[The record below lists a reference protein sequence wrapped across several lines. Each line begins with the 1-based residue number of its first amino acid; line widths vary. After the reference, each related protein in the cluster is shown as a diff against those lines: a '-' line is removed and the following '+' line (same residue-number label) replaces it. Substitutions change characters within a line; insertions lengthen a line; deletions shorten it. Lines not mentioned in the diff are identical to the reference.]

1 MAVAS
6 LDWRGCIQKLNIY
19 KGLSMHQGWLLI
31 GLSLTYLGLL
41 FLIAFVADKH
51 KRRRL
56 KGQPLLYSLS
66 LAVYCT
72 SWTFFGTVGQASESP
87 WSPVPI
93 YLGPMLVFLF
103 GWRLL
108 ARLILVAKREHITS
122 IADFIAARYGKSQ
135 RLAMVIAL
143 IAIMGILPYLVLQ
156 LKAIV
161 TGLDLLM
168 VNSGGISPTS
178 NTSELALGVTLLL
191 ALFSILFGTRHLDAT
206 EHHRGMV
213 VAIAFES
220 VVKLLAFI
228 AVGGFALWL
237 ILSKPGEA
245 HEQVTRDFFAQV
257 VAVSPGNLLELAIYT
272 VLAMCAVICLPRQFH
287 VTVVENNQGQDLHW
301 ARWIFPLYLFVMGLF
316 IWPLAL
322 AGKQW
327 VGADMASDT
336 YVISLP
342 MALGFDGM
350 AMLAFLGGTSAATGM
365 VIVCTIALAIMVSN
379 DLVLPVLLRRFWR
392 QGRDERLVRLL
403 LQVRRGA
410 ILLILLAA
418 WGLYLWLGDL
428 TSLSR
433 IGYLSFGAVAQ
444 FAPALLLG
452 LYWRHGNRKGVY
464 LGLFLGVSL
473 WFVTLLVESGLL
485 AGSPLA
491 ELLAPPDWPAFREL
505 SLGAWCIFLS
515 LLFNLLGYVA
525 GSLLSRP
532 AVSERLQAA
541 NFVGKPSR
549 DTAALYQA
557 RVSVKELEML
567 AARFVGSSRVKR
579 AFGRFAGERGGTLAP
594 QMQASAELIA
604 HTERLLA
611 GVFGTSSARLVLA
624 SALQGRNMQLEE
636 IATIVDE
643 ASDVFRFN
651 RGLLQGAI
659 EHIGQGISVV
669 DRELRLVAWNRRYI
683 ELFHYPPGL
692 IQAGRPIE
700 EIIRYNAQQGLCG
713 PGDIEEHV
721 ARRVAFMKRGSAHI
735 SARERP
741 DGRVIEMQGNPMPA
755 GGFVMTFTDI
765 TPFRDAERVLREA
778 NEHLEARVAER
789 TRELSEL
796 NRQLL
801 LVNQQV
807 ERANQSKS
815 RFLAA
820 VSHDLTQP
828 LNAAKL
834 FTSSLLEMLPDAGE
848 QARIARH
855 IDDALGATEDLITD
869 LLDISRLEAGK
880 FKARKL
886 DFALRDLLDNLKA
899 EFGVLAQAGGIHFSV
914 VESKHAVHSDVRLL
928 RRVLQNFLTNAF
940 RYNPGGRV
948 LLGCRRMGK
957 KIRIE
962 VWDNGP
968 GIPQD
973 KQEAIFDEF
982 SRLDHSRTAKEQ
994 GLGLG
999 LAIAR
1004 GISQVLGHQ
1013 LTLQSW
1019 PGKGSVFAVTL
1030 NLATRPVVPQQLM
1043 VPVVRDSQLEG
1054 VAVLCIDNER
1064 DILTAMSTLLGRW
1077 GCEVRC
1083 AVDLAE
1089 AEALVAD
1096 GFVPRLVLSDYH
1108 LDDGKTGLE
1117 ALAALQQVC
1126 GDELGGI
1133 IISADRKSEL
1143 QVQIRERGYGY
1154 ISKPVKPLKLRA
1166 LMNSLLLR

>member
-1 MAVAS
+1 
-6 LDWRGCIQKLNIY
+6 
-19 KGLSMHQGWLLI
+19 MHQGWLLI
-31 GLSLTYLGLL
+31 GLSLAYLGLL
-41 FLIAFVADKH
+41 FLIAYVADKS

-135 RLAMVIAL
+135 RLAMVISL
-143 IAIMGILPYLVLQ
+143 IAVMGILPYLVLQ

-168 VNSGGISPTS
+168 ANSVPAGPTG
-178 NTSELALGVTLLL
+178 NTAELALGVALLL
-191 ALFSILFGTRHLDAT
+191 ALFSILFGTRNLDAT

-220 VVKLLAFI
+220 VVKLLAFM

-237 ILSKPGEA
+237 IIARPSEA
-245 HEQVTRDFFAQV
+245 RTLVATDFLDAV
-257 VAVSPGNLLELAIYT
+257 VAVSPGSLLELAIYT
-272 VLAMCAVICLPRQFH
+272 LVAMCAVICLPRQFH

-301 ARWIFPLYLFVMGLF
+301 ARWLFPLYLFLMGLF

-342 MALGFDGM
+342 MSLGFDGM

-379 DLVLPVLLRRFWR
+379 DLVLPVLLRRFWQ
-392 QGRDERLVRLL
+392 QGRDERLMRLL

-418 WGLYLWLGDL
+418 WVLYLWLGDL

-464 LGLFLGVSL
+464 LGLALGVSL
-473 WFVTLLVESGLL
+473 WFLTLLAESGLL
-485 AGSPLA
+485 AGSPLEA
-491 ELLAPPDWPAFREL
+491 LLAPPDWPAFREL

-515 LLFNLLGYVA
+515 LLLNLLGYVA
-525 GSLLSRP
+525 GSLLSRA

-549 DTAALYQA
+549 DTTALYQA

-579 AFGRFAGERGGTLAP
+579 AFGRFAGEHGGTLAP
-594 QMQASAELIA
+594 QMQASADLIA

-659 EHIGQGISVV
+659 EHMGQGISVV
-669 DRELRLVAWNRRYI
+669 DRELKLVAWNRRYI
-683 ELFHYPPGL
+683 ELFHYPHGL
-692 IQAGRPIE
+692 IQVGRSIE
-700 EIIRYNAQQGLCG
+700 EIIRYNAEQGLCG
-713 PGDIEEHV
+713 PGDIEAQV
-721 ARRVAFMKRGSAHI
+721 ARRVAFMKRGSPHV

-765 TPFRDAERVLREA
+765 TPFRAAERVLREA

-789 TRELSEL
+789 THELSEL

-807 ERANQSKS
+807 ERANHSKS

-834 FTSSLLEMLPDAGE
+834 FTSSLLEMLPQGGGQGE
-848 QARIARH
+848 EQRAEQVRIARH

-886 DFALRDLLDNLKA
+886 DFALSDVLGNLKA
-899 EFGVLAQAGGIHFSV
+899 EFGVLAQAGEIQFSV
-914 VESKHAVHSDVRLL
+914 VENRLAVYSDVRLL

-948 LLGCRRMGK
+948 LLGCRRLGDK
-957 KIRIE
+957 VRIE

-968 GIPQD
+968 GIPLD

-982 SRLDHSRTAKEQ
+982 SRLDHSRTAREQ

-1013 LTLQSW
+1013 LSLRSW
-1019 PGKGSVFAVTL
+1019 PGAGSVFAITL
-1030 NLATRPVVPQQLM
+1030 NLATRPVMPS
-1043 VPVVRDSQLEG
+1043 PVAAPAVRDSQLEG
-1054 VAVLCIDNER
+1054 VRILCIDNEEE
-1064 DILTAMSTLLGRW
+1064 ILIAMASLLGRW

-1083 AVDLAE
+1083 AQSLEQAE
-1089 AEALVAD
+1089 EIIGA
-1096 GFVPRLVLSDYH
+1096 GFLPRLVLSDYH
-1108 LDDGKTGLE
+1108 LDDGKTGLQ
-1117 ALAALQQVC
+1117 ALHMIRLAH
-1126 GDELGGI
+1126 GNGIGGI

-1143 QVQIRERGYGY
+1143 QTQIREHGFGYV
-1154 ISKPVKPLKLRA
+1154 SKPVKPLKLRA
-1166 LMNSLLLR
+1166 LMNSLLLPIE

>member
-1 MAVAS
+1 
-6 LDWRGCIQKLNIY
+6 
-19 KGLSMHQGWLLI
+19 MHQGWLLI
-31 GLSLTYLGLL
+31 GLSLAYLGLL
-41 FLIAFVADKH
+41 FLIAYVADKS

-135 RLAMVIAL
+135 RLAMVISL
-143 IAIMGILPYLVLQ
+143 IAVMGILPYLVLQ

-168 VNSGGISPTS
+168 ANSVPAGPTG
-178 NTSELALGVTLLL
+178 NTAELALGVALLL
-191 ALFSILFGTRHLDAT
+191 ALFSILFGTRNLDAT

-220 VVKLLAFI
+220 VVKLLAFM

-237 ILSKPGEA
+237 IIARPSEA
-245 HEQVTRDFFAQV
+245 RTLVATDFLDAV
-257 VAVSPGNLLELAIYT
+257 VAVSPGSLLELAIYT
-272 VLAMCAVICLPRQFH
+272 LVAMCAVICLPRQFH

-301 ARWIFPLYLFVMGLF
+301 ARWLFPLYLFLMGLF

-342 MALGFDGM
+342 MSLGFDGM

-379 DLVLPVLLRRFWR
+379 DLVLPVLLRRFWQ
-392 QGRDERLVRLL
+392 QGRDERLMRLL

-418 WGLYLWLGDL
+418 WVLYLWLGDL

-464 LGLFLGVSL
+464 LGLALGVSL
-473 WFVTLLVESGLL
+473 WFLTLLAESGLL
-485 AGSPLA
+485 AGSPLEA
-491 ELLAPPDWPAFREL
+491 LLAPPDWPAFREL

-515 LLFNLLGYVA
+515 LLLNLLGYVA
-525 GSLLSRP
+525 GSLLSRA

-549 DTAALYQA
+549 DTTALYQA

-579 AFGRFAGERGGTLAP
+579 AFGRFAGEHGGTLAP
-594 QMQASAELIA
+594 QMQASADLIA

-659 EHIGQGISVV
+659 EHMGQGISVV

-683 ELFHYPPGL
+683 ELFHYPHGL
-692 IQAGRPIE
+692 IQVGRSIE
-700 EIIRYNAQQGLCG
+700 EIIRYNAEQGLCG
-713 PGDIEEHV
+713 PGDIEAQV
-721 ARRVAFMKRGSAHI
+721 ARRVAFMKRGSPHV

-765 TPFRDAERVLREA
+765 TPFRAAERVLREA

-789 TRELSEL
+789 THELSEL

-807 ERANQSKS
+807 ERANHSKS

-834 FTSSLLEMLPDAGE
+834 FTSSLLEMLPQGGGQGE
-848 QARIARH
+848 EQRAEQVRIARH

-886 DFALRDLLDNLKA
+886 DFALSDVLGNLKA
-899 EFGVLAQAGGIHFSV
+899 EFGVLAQAGEIQFSV
-914 VESKHAVHSDVRLL
+914 VESRLAVYSDVRLL

-948 LLGCRRMGK
+948 LLGCRRLGDK
-957 KIRIE
+957 VRIE

-968 GIPQD
+968 GIPLD

-982 SRLDHSRTAKEQ
+982 SRLDHSRTAREQ

-1013 LTLQSW
+1013 LSLRSW
-1019 PGKGSVFAVTL
+1019 PGAGSVFAITL
-1030 NLATRPVVPQQLM
+1030 NLATRPVMPS
-1043 VPVVRDSQLEG
+1043 PVAAPAVRDSQLEG
-1054 VAVLCIDNER
+1054 VRILCIDNEEE
-1064 DILTAMSTLLGRW
+1064 ILIAMASLLGRW

-1083 AVDLAE
+1083 AQSLEQAE
-1089 AEALVAD
+1089 EIIGA
-1096 GFVPRLVLSDYH
+1096 GFLPRLVLSDYH
-1108 LDDGKTGLE
+1108 LDDGKTGLQ
-1117 ALAALQQVC
+1117 ALHMIRLAH
-1126 GDELGGI
+1126 GNGIGGI

-1143 QVQIRERGYGY
+1143 QTQIREHGFGYV
-1154 ISKPVKPLKLRA
+1154 SKPVKPLKLRA
-1166 LMNSLLLR
+1166 LMNSLLLPIE

>member
-1 MAVAS
+1 
-6 LDWRGCIQKLNIY
+6 
-19 KGLSMHQGWLLI
+19 MHQGWLLI
-31 GLSLTYLGLL
+31 GLSLSYLGLL
-41 FLIAFVADKH
+41 FLIAYVADKN

-168 VNSGGISPTS
+168 ANSVPAGPTG
-178 NTSELALGVTLLL
+178 NTAGLALGVALLL

-220 VVKLLAFI
+220 VVKLLAFM

-237 ILSKPGEA
+237 ILSKPSQA
-245 HEQVTRDFFAQV
+245 RTLVASDFLDAV
-257 VAVSPGNLLELAIYT
+257 VAVTPGSLLELAIYT
-272 VLAMCAVICLPRQFH
+272 LVAMCAVICLPRQFH

-301 ARWIFPLYLFVMGLF
+301 ARWLFPLYLFVMGLF

-327 VGADMASDT
+327 VGAGMASDT

-342 MALGFDGM
+342 MSLGFDGM
-350 AMLAFLGGTSAATGM
+350 ALLAFLGGTSAATGM

-379 DLVLPVLLRRFWR
+379 DLVLPVLLRRFWQ

-464 LGLFLGVSL
+464 LGLALGVSL
-473 WFVTLLVESGLL
+473 WFATLLAESGLL

-491 ELLAPPDWPAFREL
+491 ALLAPPDWPAFRDL

-515 LLFNLLGYVA
+515 LLLNLIGYVA
-525 GSLLSRP
+525 GSLLSQA

-549 DTAALYQA
+549 DTTALYQA

-659 EHIGQGISVV
+659 EHMGQGISVV
-669 DRELRLVAWNRRYI
+669 DRELKLVAWNRRYI

-692 IQAGRPIE
+692 IQVGRPIE
-700 EIIRYNAQQGLCG
+700 EIIRYNAEQGLCG
-713 PGDIEEHV
+713 PGDVEAHV
-721 ARRVAFMKRGSAHI
+721 ARRVAFMQRGSQHI

-789 TRELSEL
+789 THELSEL

-807 ERANQSKS
+807 ERANHSKS

-834 FTSSLLEMLPDAGE
+834 FTSSLLEMLPPADE
-848 QARIARH
+848 PARIARH

-880 FKARKL
+880 FKAKKL
-886 DFALRDLLDNLKA
+886 DFALRDVFDNLKA
-899 EFGVLAQAGGIHFSV
+899 EFGVLAQAGGIQFSV
-914 VESKHAVHSDVRLL
+914 VESGVAVYSDVRLL

-948 LLGCRRMGK
+948 LLGCRRLGDK
-957 KIRIE
+957 VRIE

-968 GIPQD
+968 GIPAD

-982 SRLDHSRTAKEQ
+982 SRLDHSRTAREQ

-1004 GISQVLGHQ
+1004 GIALVLGHN
-1013 LTLQSW
+1013 LTLRSW
-1019 PGKGSVFAVTL
+1019 PGAGSVFAITL
-1030 NLATRPVVPQQLM
+1030 NLATRPVAMTQVAAPTQ
-1043 VPVVRDSQLEG
+1043 RDSQLEG
-1054 VAVLCIDNER
+1054 IRVLCIDNES
-1064 DILTAMSTLLGRW
+1064 DILIAMHSLLGRW
-1077 GCEVRC
+1077 GCEVVC
-1083 AVDLAE
+1083 AQSLAQAEDLIAG
-1089 AEALVAD
+1089 
-1096 GFVPRLVLSDYH
+1096 GFLPQLVLSDYH
-1108 LDDGKTGLE
+1108 LDDGKTGLQ
-1117 ALAALQQVC
+1117 ALHMLRLAH
-1126 GDELGGI
+1126 GNDIGGI

-1143 QVQIRERGYGY
+1143 QAQIREHGYGY

-1166 LMNSLLLR
+1166 LMNSILRPAKLDDDHETGNSSEF

>member
-1 MAVAS
+1 
-6 LDWRGCIQKLNIY
+6 
-19 KGLSMHQGWLLI
+19 MHQGWLLI
-31 GLSLTYLGLL
+31 GLSLAYLGLL
-41 FLIAFVADKH
+41 FLIAYVADKS

-135 RLAMVIAL
+135 RLAMVISL
-143 IAIMGILPYLVLQ
+143 IAVMGILPYLVLQ

-168 VNSGGISPTS
+168 ANSVPAGPTG
-178 NTSELALGVTLLL
+178 NTAELALGVALLL
-191 ALFSILFGTRHLDAT
+191 ALFSILFGTRNLDAT

-220 VVKLLAFI
+220 VVKLLAFM

-237 ILSKPGEA
+237 IIARPSEA
-245 HEQVTRDFFAQV
+245 RTLVATDFLDAV
-257 VAVSPGNLLELAIYT
+257 VAVSPGSLLELAIYT
-272 VLAMCAVICLPRQFH
+272 LVAMCAVICLPRQFH

-301 ARWIFPLYLFVMGLF
+301 ARWLFPLYLFLMGLF

-342 MALGFDGM
+342 MSLGFDGM

-379 DLVLPVLLRRFWR
+379 DLVLPVLLRRFWQ
-392 QGRDERLVRLL
+392 QGRDERLMRLL

-418 WGLYLWLGDL
+418 WVLYLWLGDL

-464 LGLFLGVSL
+464 LGLALGVSL
-473 WFVTLLVESGLL
+473 WFLTLLAESGLL
-485 AGSPLA
+485 AGSPLEA
-491 ELLAPPDWPAFREL
+491 LLAPPDWPAFREL

-515 LLFNLLGYVA
+515 LLLNLLGYVA
-525 GSLLSRP
+525 GSLLSRA

-549 DTAALYQA
+549 DTTALYQA

-579 AFGRFAGERGGTLAP
+579 AFGRFAGEHGGTLAP
-594 QMQASAELIA
+594 QMQASADLIA

-659 EHIGQGISVV
+659 EHMGQGISVV
-669 DRELRLVAWNRRYI
+669 DRELKLVAWNRRYI
-683 ELFHYPPGL
+683 ELFHYPHGL
-692 IQAGRPIE
+692 IQVGRSIE
-700 EIIRYNAQQGLCG
+700 EIIRYNAEQGLCG
-713 PGDIEEHV
+713 SGDIEAQV
-721 ARRVAFMKRGSAHI
+721 ARRVAFMKRGSPHV

-765 TPFRDAERVLREA
+765 TPFRAAERVLREA

-789 TRELSEL
+789 THELSEL

-807 ERANQSKS
+807 ERANHSKS

-834 FTSSLLEMLPDAGE
+834 FTSSLLEMLPQGGGQGE
-848 QARIARH
+848 QTAEQVRIARH

-886 DFALRDLLDNLKA
+886 DFALSDVLGNLKA
-899 EFGVLAQAGGIHFSV
+899 EFGVLAQAGEIQFSV
-914 VESKHAVHSDVRLL
+914 VESRLAVYSDVRLL

-948 LLGCRRMGK
+948 LLGCRRLGDK
-957 KIRIE
+957 VRIE

-968 GIPQD
+968 GIPLD

-982 SRLDHSRTAKEQ
+982 SRLDHSRTAREQ

-1013 LTLQSW
+1013 LSLRSW
-1019 PGKGSVFAVTL
+1019 PGAGSVFAITL
-1030 NLATRPVVPQQLM
+1030 NLATRPVMPS
-1043 VPVVRDSQLEG
+1043 PVAAPAVRDSQLEG
-1054 VAVLCIDNER
+1054 VRILCIDNEEE
-1064 DILTAMSTLLGRW
+1064 ILIAMASLLGRW

-1083 AVDLAE
+1083 AQSLEQAE
-1089 AEALVAD
+1089 EIIGA
-1096 GFVPRLVLSDYH
+1096 GFLPRLVLSDYH
-1108 LDDGKTGLE
+1108 LDDGKTGLQ
-1117 ALAALQQVC
+1117 ALHMIRLAH
-1126 GDELGGI
+1126 GNGIGGI

-1143 QVQIRERGYGY
+1143 QTQIREHGFGYV
-1154 ISKPVKPLKLRA
+1154 SKPVKPLKLRA
-1166 LMNSLLLR
+1166 LMNSLLLPIE

>member
-1 MAVAS
+1 
-6 LDWRGCIQKLNIY
+6 
-19 KGLSMHQGWLLI
+19 MHQGWLLI
-31 GLSLTYLGLL
+31 GLSLSYLGLL

-51 KRRRL
+51 KRHRM

-135 RLAMVIAL
+135 RLAMLIAL

-168 VNSGGISPTS
+168 VNSAGTGHASAISG
-178 NTSELALGVTLLL
+178 NTAELALGVAMLL

-228 AVGGFALWL
+228 SVGGFALWL
-237 ILSKPGEA
+237 ILSKPSPARSEVAGHFFDA
-245 HEQVTRDFFAQV
+245 VMAVT
-257 VAVSPGNLLELAIYT
+257 PGSLLELAIYT

-342 MALGFDGM
+342 MALGFDGV

-379 DLVLPVLLRRFWR
+379 DLVLPVLLRRFWQ

-418 WGLYLWLGDL
+418 WLLYLWLGDL

-464 LGLFLGVSL
+464 LGLLLGVSL
-473 WFVTLLVESGLL
+473 WFITLLAESGLL
-485 AGSPLA
+485 AGSPLEA
-491 ELLAPPDWPAFREL
+491 LLAPPDWPAFRDL

-579 AFGRFAGERGGTLAP
+579 AFGRFAGEHGGTLAP

-636 IATIVDE
+636 IAAIVDE

-669 DRELRLVAWNRRYI
+669 DRELKLVAWNRRYI

-700 EIIRYNAQQGLCG
+700 EIIRYNALQGLCG

-834 FTSSLLEMLPDAGE
+834 FTSSLLEMLPAE
-848 QARIARH
+848 EEPARIARH
-855 IDDALGATEDLITD
+855 IDDALGATEDLISD

-880 FKARKL
+880 FKAKKL
-886 DFALRDLLDNLKA
+886 DFALHELFDNLKA

-914 VESKHAVHSDVRLL
+914 VESKLAVHSDVRLL

-948 LLGCRRMGK
+948 LLGCRRLGS

-982 SRLDHSRTAKEQ
+982 SRLDHSRTAREQ

-1004 GISQVLGHQ
+1004 GISLVLGHQ

-1030 NLATRPVVPQQLM
+1030 NLATRPVAAH
-1043 VPVVRDSQLEG
+1043 PVAAPALRDSQLEG
-1054 VAVLCIDNER
+1054 VRVLCIDNER
-1064 DILTAMSTLLGRW
+1064 DILAAMSSLLGRW

-1089 AEALVAD
+1089 AEALLAE

-1117 ALAALQQVC
+1117 AIAALQQAC
-1126 GDELGGI
+1126 GDEPGGI

-1143 QVQIRERGYGY
+1143 QAQIRERGYGY

-1166 LMNSLLLR
+1166 LMNSLLSPVL

>member
-1 MAVAS
+1 
-6 LDWRGCIQKLNIY
+6 
-19 KGLSMHQGWLLI
+19 MHQGWLLI
-31 GLSLTYLGLL
+31 GLSLAYLGLL
-41 FLIAFVADKH
+41 FLIAYVADKS

-135 RLAMVIAL
+135 RLAMVISL
-143 IAIMGILPYLVLQ
+143 IAVMGILPYLVLQ

-168 VNSGGISPTS
+168 ANSVPAGPTG
-178 NTSELALGVTLLL
+178 NTAELALGVALLL
-191 ALFSILFGTRHLDAT
+191 ALFSILFGTRNLDAT

-220 VVKLLAFI
+220 VVKLLAFM

-237 ILSKPGEA
+237 IIARPSEA
-245 HEQVTRDFFAQV
+245 RTLVATDFLDAV
-257 VAVSPGNLLELAIYT
+257 VAVSPGSLLELAIYT
-272 VLAMCAVICLPRQFH
+272 LVAMCAVICLPRQFH

-301 ARWIFPLYLFVMGLF
+301 ARWLFPLYLFLMGLF

-342 MALGFDGM
+342 MSLGFDGM

-379 DLVLPVLLRRFWR
+379 DLVLPVLLRRFWQ
-392 QGRDERLVRLL
+392 QGRDERLMRLL

-418 WGLYLWLGDL
+418 WVLYLWLGDL

-464 LGLFLGVSL
+464 LGLALGVSL
-473 WFVTLLVESGLL
+473 WFLTLLAESGLL
-485 AGSPLA
+485 AGSPLEA
-491 ELLAPPDWPAFREL
+491 LLAPPDWPAFREL

-515 LLFNLLGYVA
+515 LLLNLLGYVA
-525 GSLLSRP
+525 GSLLSRA

-549 DTAALYQA
+549 DTTALYQA

-579 AFGRFAGERGGTLAP
+579 AFGRFAGEHGGTLAP
-594 QMQASAELIA
+594 QMQASADLIA

-659 EHIGQGISVV
+659 EHMGQGISVV
-669 DRELRLVAWNRRYI
+669 DRELKLVAWNRRYI
-683 ELFHYPPGL
+683 ELFHYPHGL
-692 IQAGRPIE
+692 IQVGRSIE
-700 EIIRYNAQQGLCG
+700 EIIRYNAEQGLCG
-713 PGDIEEHV
+713 PGDIEAQV
-721 ARRVAFMKRGSAHI
+721 ARRVAFMKRGSPHV

-765 TPFRDAERVLREA
+765 TPFRAAERVLREA

-789 TRELSEL
+789 THELSEL

-807 ERANQSKS
+807 ERANHSKS

-834 FTSSLLEMLPDAGE
+834 FTSSLLEMLPQGGGQGE
-848 QARIARH
+848 EQRAEQVRIARH

-886 DFALRDLLDNLKA
+886 DFALSDVLGNLKA
-899 EFGVLAQAGGIHFSV
+899 EFGVLAQAGEIQFSV
-914 VESKHAVHSDVRLL
+914 VDSRLAVYSDVRLL

-948 LLGCRRMGK
+948 LLGCRRLGDK
-957 KIRIE
+957 VRIE

-968 GIPQD
+968 GIPLD

-982 SRLDHSRTAKEQ
+982 SRLDHSRTAREQ

-1013 LTLQSW
+1013 LSLRSW
-1019 PGKGSVFAVTL
+1019 PGAGSVFAITL
-1030 NLATRPVVPQQLM
+1030 NLATRPVMPS
-1043 VPVVRDSQLEG
+1043 PVAAPAVRDSQLEG
-1054 VAVLCIDNER
+1054 VRILCIDNEEE
-1064 DILTAMSTLLGRW
+1064 ILIAMASLLGRW

-1083 AVDLAE
+1083 AQSLEQAE
-1089 AEALVAD
+1089 EIIGA
-1096 GFVPRLVLSDYH
+1096 GFLPRLVLSDYH
-1108 LDDGKTGLE
+1108 LDDGKTGLQ
-1117 ALAALQQVC
+1117 ALHMIRLAH
-1126 GDELGGI
+1126 GNGIGGI

-1143 QVQIRERGYGY
+1143 QTQIREHGFGYV
-1154 ISKPVKPLKLRA
+1154 SKPVKPLKLRA
-1166 LMNSLLLR
+1166 LMNSLLLPIE

>member
-1 MAVAS
+1 
-6 LDWRGCIQKLNIY
+6 
-19 KGLSMHQGWLLI
+19 MHQGWLLI

-51 KRRRL
+51 KRHRL

-464 LGLFLGVSL
+464 LGLSLGVSL

-713 PGDIEEHV
+713 PGDIEDHV

-880 FKARKL
+880 FKAKKL

-914 VESKHAVHSDVRLL
+914 VESKHVVHSDVRLL

-948 LLGCRRMGK
+948 LLGCRRMGE

-1030 NLATRPVVPQQLM
+1030 NLATRPVTAHQLAA
-1043 VPVVRDSQLEG
+1043 PVVRDSQLEG

-1089 AEALVAD
+1089 AEELVVD
-1096 GFVPRLVLSDYH
+1096 GFVPRLALSDYH

-1117 ALAALQQVC
+1117 ALAALQRVC

-1143 QVQIRERGYGY
+1143 QAQIRERGYGY

>member
-1 MAVAS
+1 
-6 LDWRGCIQKLNIY
+6 
-19 KGLSMHQGWLLI
+19 MHQGWLLI
-31 GLSLTYLGLL
+31 GLSLSYLGLL
-41 FLIAFVADKH
+41 FLIAYVADKN

-168 VNSGGISPTS
+168 ANSVPAGPTG
-178 NTSELALGVTLLL
+178 NTAGLALGVALLL

-220 VVKLLAFI
+220 VVKLLAFM

-237 ILSKPGEA
+237 ILSKPSQA
-245 HEQVTRDFFAQV
+245 RTLVASDFLDAV
-257 VAVSPGNLLELAIYT
+257 VAVTPGSLLELAIYT
-272 VLAMCAVICLPRQFH
+272 LVAMCAVICLPRQFH

-301 ARWIFPLYLFVMGLF
+301 ARWLFPLYLFVMGLF

-327 VGADMASDT
+327 VGAGMASDT

-342 MALGFDGM
+342 MSLGFDGM
-350 AMLAFLGGTSAATGM
+350 ALLAFLGGTSAATGM

-379 DLVLPVLLRRFWR
+379 DLVLPVLLRRFWQ

-464 LGLFLGVSL
+464 LGLALGVSL
-473 WFVTLLVESGLL
+473 WFATLLAESGLL

-491 ELLAPPDWPAFREL
+491 TLLAPPDWPAFRDL

-515 LLFNLLGYVA
+515 LLLNLIGYVA
-525 GSLLSRP
+525 GSLLSQA

-549 DTAALYQA
+549 DTTALYQA

-659 EHIGQGISVV
+659 EHMGQGISVV
-669 DRELRLVAWNRRYI
+669 DRELKLVAWNRRYI

-692 IQAGRPIE
+692 IQVGRPIE
-700 EIIRYNAQQGLCG
+700 EIIRYNAEQGLCG
-713 PGDIEEHV
+713 PGDVEAHV
-721 ARRVAFMKRGSAHI
+721 ARRVAFMQRGSQHI

-789 TRELSEL
+789 THELSEL

-807 ERANQSKS
+807 ERANHSKS

-834 FTSSLLEMLPDAGE
+834 FTSSLLEMLPPADE
-848 QARIARH
+848 PARIARH

-880 FKARKL
+880 FKAKKL
-886 DFALRDLLDNLKA
+886 DFALRDVFDNLKA
-899 EFGVLAQAGGIHFSV
+899 EFGVLAQAGGIQFSV
-914 VESKHAVHSDVRLL
+914 VESGVAVYSDVRLL

-948 LLGCRRMGK
+948 LLGCRRLGDK
-957 KIRIE
+957 VRIE

-968 GIPQD
+968 GIPAD

-982 SRLDHSRTAKEQ
+982 SRLDHSRTAREQ

-1004 GISQVLGHQ
+1004 GIALVLGHN
-1013 LTLQSW
+1013 LTLRSW
-1019 PGKGSVFAVTL
+1019 PGAGSVFAITL
-1030 NLATRPVVPQQLM
+1030 NLATRPVATTQVAAPTQ
-1043 VPVVRDSQLEG
+1043 RDSQLEG
-1054 VAVLCIDNER
+1054 IRVLCIDNES
-1064 DILTAMSTLLGRW
+1064 DILIAMHSLLGRW
-1077 GCEVRC
+1077 GCEVVC
-1083 AVDLAE
+1083 AQSLAQAEDLIAG
-1089 AEALVAD
+1089 
-1096 GFVPRLVLSDYH
+1096 GFLPQLVLSDYH
-1108 LDDGKTGLE
+1108 LDDGKTGLQ
-1117 ALAALQQVC
+1117 ALHMLRLAH
-1126 GDELGGI
+1126 GNDIGGI

-1143 QVQIRERGYGY
+1143 QAQIREHGYGY

-1166 LMNSLLLR
+1166 LMNSILRPAKLDDDHETGNSSEF

>member
-1 MAVAS
+1 
-6 LDWRGCIQKLNIY
+6 
-19 KGLSMHQGWLLI
+19 MHQGWLLI
-31 GLSLTYLGLL
+31 GLSLSYLGLL
-41 FLIAFVADKH
+41 FLIAYVADKN

-56 KGQPLLYSLS
+56 QGQPLLYSLS

-168 VNSGGISPTS
+168 ANPVPAGPTG
-178 NTSELALGVTLLL
+178 NTAGLALGVALLL

-220 VVKLLAFI
+220 VVKLLAFM
-228 AVGGFALWL
+228 AVGSFALWL
-237 ILSKPGEA
+237 ILSKPSQA
-245 HEQVTRDFFAQV
+245 RTLVASDFLDAV
-257 VAVSPGNLLELAIYT
+257 VAVTPGSLLELAIYT
-272 VLAMCAVICLPRQFH
+272 LVAMCAVICLPRQFH

-301 ARWIFPLYLFVMGLF
+301 ARWLFPLYLFMMGLF

-327 VGADMASDT
+327 VGAGMASDT

-342 MALGFDGM
+342 MSLGFDSM
-350 AMLAFLGGTSAATGM
+350 ALLAFLGGTSAATGM

-379 DLVLPVLLRRFWR
+379 DLVLPVLLRRFWQ

-464 LGLFLGVSL
+464 LGLALGVSL
-473 WFVTLLVESGLL
+473 WFATLLAESGLL

-491 ELLAPPDWPAFREL
+491 ALLAPPDWPAVRDL

-515 LLFNLLGYVA
+515 LLLNLAGYVA

-549 DTAALYQA
+549 DTTALYQA

-659 EHIGQGISVV
+659 EHMGQGISVV
-669 DRELRLVAWNRRYI
+669 DRELKLVAWNRRYI

-692 IQAGRPIE
+692 IQVGRPIE

-713 PGDIEEHV
+713 PGDVEAQV
-721 ARRVAFMKRGSAHI
+721 ARRVAFMQRGSQHI

-789 TRELSEL
+789 THELSEL

-807 ERANQSKS
+807 ERANHSKS

-834 FTSSLLEMLPDAGE
+834 FTSSLLEMLPPADE
-848 QARIARH
+848 PARIARH

-880 FKARKL
+880 FKAKKL
-886 DFALRDLLDNLKA
+886 DFALRDVFDNLKA
-899 EFGVLAQAGGIHFSV
+899 EFGVLAQAGEIQFSV
-914 VESKHAVHSDVRLL
+914 VESSLAVYSDVRLL

-948 LLGCRRMGK
+948 LLGCRRLGDK
-957 KIRIE
+957 VRIE

-968 GIPQD
+968 GIPAD

-982 SRLDHSRTAKEQ
+982 SRLDHSRTAREQ

-1004 GISQVLGHQ
+1004 GIALVLGHN
-1013 LTLQSW
+1013 LTLRSW
-1019 PGKGSVFAVTL
+1019 PGAGSVFAVTL
-1030 NLATRPVVPQQLM
+1030 NLATRPVATTQVAAPAQ
-1043 VPVVRDSQLEG
+1043 RDSQLEG
-1054 VAVLCIDNER
+1054 IRVLCIDNES
-1064 DILTAMSTLLGRW
+1064 DILIAMQSLLGRW
-1077 GCEVRC
+1077 GCEVVC
-1083 AVDLAE
+1083 AQSQAQAEDLIAG
-1089 AEALVAD
+1089 
-1096 GFVPRLVLSDYH
+1096 GFLPQLVLSDYH
-1108 LDDGKTGLE
+1108 LDDGKTGLQ
-1117 ALAALQQVC
+1117 ALHMLRLAH
-1126 GDELGGI
+1126 GNHIGGI

-1143 QVQIRERGYGY
+1143 QAQIREHGYGY

-1166 LMNSLLLR
+1166 LMNSILRPAKLDGDHESGNSSDF

>member
-1 MAVAS
+1 
-6 LDWRGCIQKLNIY
+6 
-19 KGLSMHQGWLLI
+19 MHQGWLLI
-31 GLSLTYLGLL
+31 GLSLSYLGLL
-41 FLIAFVADKH
+41 FLIAYVADKN

-56 KGQPLLYSLS
+56 QGQPLLYSLS

-168 VNSGGISPTS
+168 ANPVPAGPTG
-178 NTSELALGVTLLL
+178 NTAGLALGVALLL

-220 VVKLLAFI
+220 VVKLLAFM
-228 AVGGFALWL
+228 AVGSFALWL
-237 ILSKPGEA
+237 ILSKPSQA
-245 HEQVTRDFFAQV
+245 RTLVASDFLDAV
-257 VAVSPGNLLELAIYT
+257 VAVTPGSLLELAIYT
-272 VLAMCAVICLPRQFH
+272 LVAMCAVICLPRQFH

-301 ARWIFPLYLFVMGLF
+301 ARWLFPLYLFMMGLF

-327 VGADMASDT
+327 VGAGMASDT

-342 MALGFDGM
+342 MSLGFDGM
-350 AMLAFLGGTSAATGM
+350 ALLAFLGGTSAATGM

-379 DLVLPVLLRRFWR
+379 DLVLPVLLRRFWQ

-464 LGLFLGVSL
+464 LGLALGVSL
-473 WFVTLLVESGLL
+473 WFATLLAESGLL

-491 ELLAPPDWPAFREL
+491 TLLAPPDWPAVRDL

-515 LLFNLLGYVA
+515 LLLNLVGYVV

-549 DTAALYQA
+549 DTTALYQA

-659 EHIGQGISVV
+659 EHMGQGISVV
-669 DRELRLVAWNRRYI
+669 DRELKLVAWNRRYI

-692 IQAGRPIE
+692 IQVGRPIE

-713 PGDIEEHV
+713 PGDVEAQV
-721 ARRVAFMKRGSAHI
+721 ARRVAFMQRGSQHI

-789 TRELSEL
+789 THELSEL

-807 ERANQSKS
+807 ERANHSKS

-834 FTSSLLEMLPDAGE
+834 FTSSLLEMLPPADE
-848 QARIARH
+848 PARIARH

-880 FKARKL
+880 FKAKKL
-886 DFALRDLLDNLKA
+886 DFALRDVFDNLKA
-899 EFGVLAQAGGIHFSV
+899 EFGVLAQAGEIQFSV
-914 VESKHAVHSDVRLL
+914 VESSLAVYSDVRLL

-948 LLGCRRMGK
+948 LLGCRRLGDK
-957 KIRIE
+957 VRIE

-968 GIPQD
+968 GIPAD

-982 SRLDHSRTAKEQ
+982 SRLDHSRTAREQ

-1004 GISQVLGHQ
+1004 GIALVLGHN
-1013 LTLQSW
+1013 LTLRSW
-1019 PGKGSVFAVTL
+1019 PGAGSVFAVTL
-1030 NLATRPVVPQQLM
+1030 NLATRPVATTQVAAPTQ
-1043 VPVVRDSQLEG
+1043 RDSQLEG
-1054 VAVLCIDNER
+1054 IRVLCIDNES
-1064 DILTAMSTLLGRW
+1064 DILIAMQSLLGRW
-1077 GCEVRC
+1077 GCEVVC
-1083 AVDLAE
+1083 AQSQAQAEDLIAG
-1089 AEALVAD
+1089 
-1096 GFVPRLVLSDYH
+1096 GFLPQLVLSDYH
-1108 LDDGKTGLE
+1108 LDDGKTGLQ
-1117 ALAALQQVC
+1117 ALHMLRLAH
-1126 GDELGGI
+1126 GSHIGGI

-1143 QVQIRERGYGY
+1143 QAQIREHGYGY

-1166 LMNSLLLR
+1166 LMNSILRPAKLDGDHESGNSSDF

>member
-1 MAVAS
+1 
-6 LDWRGCIQKLNIY
+6 
-19 KGLSMHQGWLLI
+19 MHQGWLLI
-31 GLSLTYLGLL
+31 GLSLSYLGLL
-41 FLIAFVADKH
+41 FVIAFVADKH
-51 KRRRL
+51 KRQRL

-72 SWTFFGTVGQASESP
+72 SWSFFGTVGQASDSP

-135 RLAMVIAL
+135 RLAMVITL

-168 VNSGGISPTS
+168 VNSGGSSPTS
-178 NTSELALGVTLLL
+178 NTGELALGVTLLL

-228 AVGGFALWL
+228 AVGGFAFWL
-237 ILSKPGEA
+237 IVSQPGVA
-245 HEQVTRDFFAQV
+245 HEQVTRDFMAQV

-322 AGKQW
+322 AGKLW
-327 VGADMASDT
+327 VGGEMPSDT

-342 MALGFDGM
+342 MTLGFDGM
-350 AMLAFLGGTSAATGM
+350 ALLAFVGGTSAATGM

-452 LYWRHGNRKGVY
+452 LYWRQGNRKGVY
-464 LGLFLGVSL
+464 LGLTLGVSFWL
-473 WFVTLLVESGLL
+473 ITLLVESGLL
-485 AGSPLA
+485 ARSPLLA
-491 ELLAPPDWPAFREL
+491 LLAPPDWPAFRDL

-515 LLFNLLGYVA
+515 LLLNLLGYVA

-549 DTAALYQA
+549 DTTALYQA

-683 ELFHYPPGL
+683 ELFHYPSGL
-692 IQAGRPIE
+692 IQAGRSIE

-713 PGDIEEHV
+713 PGDIEAHV
-721 ARRVAFMKRGSAHI
+721 ARRVAFMTRGSPHI

-778 NEHLEARVAER
+778 YEHLEARVAER
-789 TRELSEL
+789 THELSEL

-807 ERANQSKS
+807 ERANHSKS

-834 FTSSLLEMLPDAGE
+834 FTSSLLEMLPTEGE
-848 QARIARH
+848 SARIARH
-855 IDDALGATEDLITD
+855 IEDALGATEDLITD

-880 FKARKL
+880 FKAKKL
-886 DFALRDLLDNLKA
+886 DFALHELLDNLKA
-899 EFGVLAQAGGIHFSV
+899 EFGVLAQAGGIQFSV
-914 VESKHAVHSDVRLL
+914 VESKLAVYSDVRLL

-940 RYNPGGRV
+940 RYNPAGRV
-948 LLGCRRMGK
+948 LLGCRRVGDK
-957 KIRIE
+957 VRIE

-968 GIPQD
+968 GIAQD

-1004 GISQVLGHQ
+1004 GISLVLGHP

-1030 NLATRPVVPQQLM
+1030 KLATRPVVPHQLA

-1077 GCEVRC
+1077 GCVVRC

-1089 AEALVAD
+1089 AQALVAE

-1108 LDDGKTGLE
+1108 LDDGKSG
-1117 ALAALQQVC
+1117 LAALDELRQSC
-1126 GDELGGI
+1126 GDEMGGI

-1143 QVQIRERGYGY
+1143 QVQIREGGYGY

-1166 LMNSLLLR
+1166 LMNSVLLS

>member
-1 MAVAS
+1 
-6 LDWRGCIQKLNIY
+6 
-19 KGLSMHQGWLLI
+19 MHQGWLLI
-31 GLSLTYLGLL
+31 GLSLSYLGLL
-41 FLIAFVADKH
+41 FLIAYVADKN

-56 KGQPLLYSLS
+56 QGQPLLYSLS

-168 VNSGGISPTS
+168 ANPVPAGPTG
-178 NTSELALGVTLLL
+178 NTAGLALGVALLL

-220 VVKLLAFI
+220 VVKLLAFM
-228 AVGGFALWL
+228 AVGSFALWL
-237 ILSKPGEA
+237 ILSKPSQA
-245 HEQVTRDFFAQV
+245 RTLVASDFLDAV
-257 VAVSPGNLLELAIYT
+257 VAVTPGSLLELAIYT
-272 VLAMCAVICLPRQFH
+272 LVAMCAVICLPRQFH

-301 ARWIFPLYLFVMGLF
+301 ARWLFPLYLFMMGLF

-327 VGADMASDT
+327 VGAGMASDT

-342 MALGFDGM
+342 MSLGFDGM
-350 AMLAFLGGTSAATGM
+350 ALLAFLGGTSAATGM

-379 DLVLPVLLRRFWR
+379 DLVLPVLLRRFWQ

-464 LGLFLGVSL
+464 LGLALGVSL
-473 WFVTLLVESGLL
+473 WFATLLAESGLL

-491 ELLAPPDWPAFREL
+491 ALLAPPDWPAVRDL

-515 LLFNLLGYVA
+515 LVLNLAGYVA

-549 DTAALYQA
+549 DTTALYQA

-659 EHIGQGISVV
+659 EHMGQGISVV
-669 DRELRLVAWNRRYI
+669 DRELKLVAWNRRYI

-692 IQAGRPIE
+692 IQVGRPIE

-713 PGDIEEHV
+713 PGDVEAQV
-721 ARRVAFMKRGSAHI
+721 ARRVAFMQRGSQHI

-789 TRELSEL
+789 THELSEL

-807 ERANQSKS
+807 ERANHSKS

-834 FTSSLLEMLPDAGE
+834 FTSSLLEMLPPADE
-848 QARIARH
+848 PARIARH

-880 FKARKL
+880 FKAKKL
-886 DFALRDLLDNLKA
+886 DFALRDVFDNLKA
-899 EFGVLAQAGGIHFSV
+899 EFGVLAQAGEIQFSV
-914 VESKHAVHSDVRLL
+914 VESSLAVYSDVRLL

-948 LLGCRRMGK
+948 LLGCRRLGDK
-957 KIRIE
+957 VRIE

-968 GIPQD
+968 GIPAD

-982 SRLDHSRTAKEQ
+982 SRLDHSRTAREQ

-1004 GISQVLGHQ
+1004 GIALVLGHN
-1013 LTLQSW
+1013 LTLRSW
-1019 PGKGSVFAVTL
+1019 PGAGSVFAVTL
-1030 NLATRPVVPQQLM
+1030 NLATRPVATTQVAAPAQ
-1043 VPVVRDSQLEG
+1043 RDSQLEG
-1054 VAVLCIDNER
+1054 IRVLCIDNES
-1064 DILTAMSTLLGRW
+1064 DILIAMQSLLGRW
-1077 GCEVRC
+1077 GCEVVC
-1083 AVDLAE
+1083 AQSQAQAEDLIAG
-1089 AEALVAD
+1089 
-1096 GFVPRLVLSDYH
+1096 GFLPQLVLSDYH
-1108 LDDGKTGLE
+1108 LDDGKTGLQ
-1117 ALAALQQVC
+1117 ALHMLRLAH
-1126 GDELGGI
+1126 GNHIGGI

-1143 QVQIRERGYGY
+1143 QVQIREHGYGY

-1166 LMNSLLLR
+1166 LMNSILRPAKLDGDHESGNSSDF

>member
-1 MAVAS
+1 
-6 LDWRGCIQKLNIY
+6 
-19 KGLSMHQGWLLI
+19 MHQGWLLI

-51 KRRRL
+51 KRHRL

-237 ILSKPGEA
+237 ILSNPGEA

-464 LGLFLGVSL
+464 LGLSLGVSL

-713 PGDIEEHV
+713 PGDIEDHV

-880 FKARKL
+880 FKAKKL

-948 LLGCRRMGK
+948 LLGCRRMGE

-1030 NLATRPVVPQQLM
+1030 NLATRPVTAHQLAA
-1043 VPVVRDSQLEG
+1043 PVVRDSQLED
-1054 VAVLCIDNER
+1054 VTVLCIDNER

-1089 AEALVAD
+1089 AEELVAD

-1117 ALAALQQVC
+1117 ALAALQRVC

-1143 QVQIRERGYGY
+1143 QAQIRERGYGY

>member
-1 MAVAS
+1 
-6 LDWRGCIQKLNIY
+6 
-19 KGLSMHQGWLLI
+19 MHQGWLLI

-51 KRRRL
+51 KRHRL

-135 RLAMVIAL
+135 RLAMVISL

-237 ILSKPGEA
+237 ILSKPGVA

-257 VAVSPGNLLELAIYT
+257 MAVSPGNLLELAIYT

-322 AGKQW
+322 AGKLW
-327 VGADMASDT
+327 LGAEVASDT

-491 ELLAPPDWPAFREL
+491 ELLAPPDWPAFRDL

-515 LLFNLLGYVA
+515 LVLNLLGYVV

-692 IQAGRPIE
+692 IQAGRSIE
-700 EIIRYNAQQGLCG
+700 EIIRYNAEQGLCG

-789 TRELSEL
+789 THELSEL

-807 ERANQSKS
+807 ERANHSKS

-834 FTSSLLEMLPDAGE
+834 FTSSLLEMLPPSGE

-880 FKARKL
+880 FKAKKI
-886 DFALRDLLDNLKA
+886 DFALRDLFDNLKA

-940 RYNPGGRV
+940 RYNPAGRV
-948 LLGCRRMGK
+948 LLGCRRIGE

-1030 NLATRPVVPQQLM
+1030 TLATRPVVPHQLAA
-1043 VPVVRDSQLEG
+1043 PAVRDSQLEG
-1054 VAVLCIDNER
+1054 VTVLCIDNER

-1077 GCEVRC
+1077 GCEVQC
-1083 AVDLAE
+1083 AIDLVE
-1089 AEALVAD
+1089 AEALLAQ

-1143 QVQIRERGYGY
+1143 QGQIRERGYGY

>member
-1 MAVAS
+1 
-6 LDWRGCIQKLNIY
+6 
-19 KGLSMHQGWLLI
+19 MHQGWLLI
-31 GLSLTYLGLL
+31 GLSLSYLGLL
-41 FLIAFVADKH
+41 FLIAYVADKN

-168 VNSGGISPTS
+168 ANSVPAGPTG
-178 NTSELALGVTLLL
+178 NTAGLALGVALLL

-220 VVKLLAFI
+220 VVKLLAFM

-237 ILSKPGEA
+237 ILSKPSQA
-245 HEQVTRDFFAQV
+245 RTLVASDFLDAV
-257 VAVSPGNLLELAIYT
+257 VAVTPGSLLELAIYT
-272 VLAMCAVICLPRQFH
+272 LVAMCAVICLPRQFH

-301 ARWIFPLYLFVMGLF
+301 ARWLFPLYLFVMGLF
-316 IWPLAL
+316 IWPLAM

-327 VGADMASDT
+327 VGAGMASDT

-342 MALGFDGM
+342 MSLGFDGM
-350 AMLAFLGGTSAATGM
+350 ALLAFLGGTSAATGM

-379 DLVLPVLLRRFWR
+379 DLVLPVLLRRFWQ

-464 LGLFLGVSL
+464 LGLALGVSL
-473 WFVTLLVESGLL
+473 WFATLLAESGLL

-491 ELLAPPDWPAFREL
+491 ALLAPPDWPAFRDL

-515 LLFNLLGYVA
+515 LLLNLIGYVA
-525 GSLLSRP
+525 GSLLSQA

-549 DTAALYQA
+549 DTTALYQA

-659 EHIGQGISVV
+659 EHMGQGISVV
-669 DRELRLVAWNRRYI
+669 DRELKLVAWNRRYI

-692 IQAGRPIE
+692 IQVGRPIE
-700 EIIRYNAQQGLCG
+700 EIIRYNAEQGLCG
-713 PGDIEEHV
+713 PGDVEAHV
-721 ARRVAFMKRGSAHI
+721 ARRVAFMQRGSQHI

-789 TRELSEL
+789 THELSEL

-807 ERANQSKS
+807 ERANHSKS

-834 FTSSLLEMLPDAGE
+834 FTSSLLEMLPPADE
-848 QARIARH
+848 PARIARH

-880 FKARKL
+880 FKAKKL
-886 DFALRDLLDNLKA
+886 DFALRDVFDNLKA
-899 EFGVLAQAGGIHFSV
+899 EFGVLAQAGGIQFSV
-914 VESKHAVHSDVRLL
+914 VESSVAVYSDVRLL

-948 LLGCRRMGK
+948 LLGCRRLGDK
-957 KIRIE
+957 VRIE

-968 GIPQD
+968 GIPAD

-982 SRLDHSRTAKEQ
+982 SRLDHSRTAREQ

-1004 GISQVLGHQ
+1004 GIALVLGHN
-1013 LTLQSW
+1013 LTLCSW
-1019 PGKGSVFAVTL
+1019 PGAGSVFAITL
-1030 NLATRPVVPQQLM
+1030 NLATRPVAMTQVAAPTQ
-1043 VPVVRDSQLEG
+1043 RDSQLEG
-1054 VAVLCIDNER
+1054 IRVLCIDNES
-1064 DILTAMSTLLGRW
+1064 DILIAMHSLLGRW
-1077 GCEVRC
+1077 GCEVVC
-1083 AVDLAE
+1083 AQSLAQAEDLIAG
-1089 AEALVAD
+1089 
-1096 GFVPRLVLSDYH
+1096 GFLPQLVLSDYH
-1108 LDDGKTGLE
+1108 LDDGKTGLQ
-1117 ALAALQQVC
+1117 ALHMLRLAH
-1126 GDELGGI
+1126 GNDIGGI

-1143 QVQIRERGYGY
+1143 QAQIREHGYGY

-1166 LMNSLLLR
+1166 LMNSILRPAKLDDDHETGNSSEF

>member
-1 MAVAS
+1 
-6 LDWRGCIQKLNIY
+6 
-19 KGLSMHQGWLLI
+19 MHQGWLLI

-51 KRRRL
+51 KRHRL

-713 PGDIEEHV
+713 PGDIEDHV

-880 FKARKL
+880 FKAKKL

-948 LLGCRRMGK
+948 LLGCRRMGE

-1004 GISQVLGHQ
+1004 GISLVLGHQ

-1030 NLATRPVVPQQLM
+1030 NLATRPVTAHQLAA
-1043 VPVVRDSQLEG
+1043 PVARDSQLEG

-1089 AEALVAD
+1089 AEALVAQ
-1096 GFVPRLVLSDYH
+1096 GFVPRLLLSDYH

-1117 ALAALQQVC
+1117 ALAALQRVC

-1143 QVQIRERGYGY
+1143 QAQIRERGYGY

>member
-1 MAVAS
+1 
-6 LDWRGCIQKLNIY
+6 
-19 KGLSMHQGWLLI
+19 MHQGWLLI
-31 GLSLTYLGLL
+31 GLSLAYLGLL
-41 FLIAFVADKH
+41 FLIAYVADKN

-135 RLAMVIAL
+135 RLAMVITL

-168 VNSGGISPTS
+168 ANSVSAGPTG
-178 NTSELALGVTLLL
+178 NTAGLALGVALLL
-191 ALFSILFGTRHLDAT
+191 ALFSILFGTRNLDAT

-220 VVKLLAFI
+220 VVKLLAFVT
-228 AVGGFALWL
+228 VGGFALWL
-237 ILSKPGEA
+237 ILSKPSQA
-245 HEQVTRDFFAQV
+245 RTLVASDFLDAV
-257 VAVSPGNLLELAIYT
+257 VAVTPGGLLELAIYT
-272 VLAMCAVICLPRQFH
+272 LVAMCAVICLPRQFH

-301 ARWIFPLYLFVMGLF
+301 ARWLFPLYLFVMGLF

-327 VGADMASDT
+327 VGAGMASDT

-342 MALGFDGM
+342 MSLGFDGM

-379 DLVLPVLLRRFWR
+379 DLVLPVLLRRFWQ

-464 LGLFLGVSL
+464 LGLALGVSL
-473 WFVTLLVESGLL
+473 WFATLLAESGLL
-485 AGSPLA
+485 AGSPLEA
-491 ELLAPPDWPAFREL
+491 LLAPPDWPAVRDL

-515 LLFNLLGYVA
+515 LLLNLLGYVA
-525 GSLLSRP
+525 GSLLSRA

-549 DTAALYQA
+549 DTTALYQA

-659 EHIGQGISVV
+659 EHMGQGISVV
-669 DRELRLVAWNRRYI
+669 DRELKLVAWNRRYI

-692 IQAGRPIE
+692 IQMGRSIE
-700 EIIRYNAQQGLCG
+700 EIIRYNAEQGLCG
-713 PGDIEEHV
+713 PGDIEAHV
-721 ARRVAFMKRGSAHI
+721 ARRVAFMLRGSPHI

-789 TRELSEL
+789 THELSEL

-807 ERANQSKS
+807 ERANHSKS

-834 FTSSLLEMLPDAGE
+834 FTSSLLEMLPPRDE
-848 QARIARH
+848 TARIARH

-880 FKARKL
+880 FKAKKL
-886 DFALRDLLDNLKA
+886 DFALHDVFDNLKA
-899 EFGVLAQAGGIHFSV
+899 EFGVLAQAGGIQFSV
-914 VESKHAVHSDVRLL
+914 VESKLAVYSDVRLL

-948 LLGCRRMGK
+948 LLGCRRLGDK
-957 KIRIE
+957 VRIE

-968 GIPQD
+968 GIPAD

-1004 GISQVLGHQ
+1004 GIALVLGHN
-1013 LTLQSW
+1013 LTLRSW
-1019 PGKGSVFAVTL
+1019 PGAGSVFAITL
-1030 NLATRPVVPQQLM
+1030 NLATRPVATTQVAAPAL
-1043 VPVVRDSQLEG
+1043 RDSQLEG
-1054 VAVLCIDNER
+1054 IRVLCIDNES
-1064 DILTAMSTLLGRW
+1064 DILIAMHSLLGRW
-1077 GCEVRC
+1077 GCEVVC
-1083 AVDLAE
+1083 AQSQAQAEDLIAG
-1089 AEALVAD
+1089 
-1096 GFVPRLVLSDYH
+1096 GFLPQLVLSDYH
-1108 LDDGKTGLE
+1108 LDDGKTGLQ
-1117 ALAALQQVC
+1117 ALHMLRLAH
-1126 GDELGGI
+1126 GNDIGGI

-1143 QVQIRERGYGY
+1143 QAQIREHGYGY

-1166 LMNSLLLR
+1166 LMNSILQPAKLDDDHETSNSSDF

>member
-1 MAVAS
+1 
-6 LDWRGCIQKLNIY
+6 
-19 KGLSMHQGWLLI
+19 MHQGWLLI
-31 GLSLTYLGLL
+31 GLSLSYLGLL
-41 FLIAFVADKH
+41 FLIAYVADKN

-168 VNSGGISPTS
+168 ANSVPAGPTG
-178 NTSELALGVTLLL
+178 NTAGLALGVALLL

-220 VVKLLAFI
+220 VVKLLAFM

-237 ILSKPGEA
+237 ILSKPSQA
-245 HEQVTRDFFAQV
+245 RTLVASDFLDAV
-257 VAVSPGNLLELAIYT
+257 VAVTPGSLLELAIYT
-272 VLAMCAVICLPRQFH
+272 LVAMCAVICLPRQFH

-301 ARWIFPLYLFVMGLF
+301 ARWLFPLYLFVMGLF

-327 VGADMASDT
+327 VGAGMASDT

-342 MALGFDGM
+342 MSLGFDGM
-350 AMLAFLGGTSAATGM
+350 ALLAFLGGTSAATGM

-379 DLVLPVLLRRFWR
+379 DLVLPVLLRRFWQ

-464 LGLFLGVSL
+464 LGLALGVSL
-473 WFVTLLVESGLL
+473 WFATLLAESGLL
-485 AGSPLA
+485 AGSPLEA
-491 ELLAPPDWPAFREL
+491 LLAPPDWPAFRDL

-515 LLFNLLGYVA
+515 LLLNLIGYVA
-525 GSLLSRP
+525 GSLLSQA

-549 DTAALYQA
+549 DTTALYQA

-659 EHIGQGISVV
+659 EHMGQGISVV
-669 DRELRLVAWNRRYI
+669 DRELKLVAWNRRYI
-683 ELFHYPPGL
+683 ELFHYPPDL
-692 IQAGRPIE
+692 IQVGRPIE
-700 EIIRYNAQQGLCG
+700 EIIRYNAEQGLCG
-713 PGDIEEHV
+713 PGDVEAHV
-721 ARRVAFMKRGSAHI
+721 ARRVAFMQRGSQHI

-789 TRELSEL
+789 THELSEL

-807 ERANQSKS
+807 ERANHSKS

-834 FTSSLLEMLPDAGE
+834 FTSSLLEMLPPADE
-848 QARIARH
+848 PARIARH

-880 FKARKL
+880 FKAKKL
-886 DFALRDLLDNLKA
+886 DFALRDVFDNLKA
-899 EFGVLAQAGGIHFSV
+899 EFGVLAQAGGIQFSV
-914 VESKHAVHSDVRLL
+914 VESGVAVYSDVRLL

-948 LLGCRRMGK
+948 LLGCRRLGDK
-957 KIRIE
+957 VRIE

-968 GIPQD
+968 GIPAD

-982 SRLDHSRTAKEQ
+982 SRLDHSRTAREQ

-1004 GISQVLGHQ
+1004 GIALVLGHN
-1013 LTLQSW
+1013 LTLRSW
-1019 PGKGSVFAVTL
+1019 PGAGSVFAITL
-1030 NLATRPVVPQQLM
+1030 NLATRPVATTQVAAPTQ
-1043 VPVVRDSQLEG
+1043 RDSQLEG
-1054 VAVLCIDNER
+1054 IRVLCIDNES
-1064 DILTAMSTLLGRW
+1064 DILIAMHSLLGRW
-1077 GCEVRC
+1077 GCEVVC
-1083 AVDLAE
+1083 AQSLAQAEDLIAG
-1089 AEALVAD
+1089 
-1096 GFVPRLVLSDYH
+1096 GFLPQLVLSDYH
-1108 LDDGKTGLE
+1108 LDDGKTGLQ
-1117 ALAALQQVC
+1117 ALHMLRLAH
-1126 GDELGGI
+1126 GNDIGGI

-1143 QVQIRERGYGY
+1143 QAQIREHGYGY

-1166 LMNSLLLR
+1166 LMNSILQPAKLDDDHETGNSSEF

>member
-1 MAVAS
+1 
-6 LDWRGCIQKLNIY
+6 
-19 KGLSMHQGWLLI
+19 MHQGWLLI

-51 KRRRL
+51 KRHRL

-135 RLAMVIAL
+135 RLAMVISL

-257 VAVSPGNLLELAIYT
+257 VAVSPGNLLELTIYT

-464 LGLFLGVSL
+464 LGLSLGVSL

-713 PGDIEEHV
+713 PGDIEDHV

-880 FKARKL
+880 FKAKKL

-948 LLGCRRMGK
+948 LLGCRRMGE

-1030 NLATRPVVPQQLM
+1030 NLATRPVTAHQLAA
-1043 VPVVRDSQLEG
+1043 PVVRDSQLEG

-1089 AEALVAD
+1089 AEELVAQ

-1117 ALAALQQVC
+1117 ALAALQRVC

-1143 QVQIRERGYGY
+1143 QAQIRERGYGY

>member
-1 MAVAS
+1 
-6 LDWRGCIQKLNIY
+6 
-19 KGLSMHQGWLLI
+19 MHQGWLLI
-31 GLSLTYLGLL
+31 GLSLSYLGLL

-51 KRRRL
+51 KRHRM

-135 RLAMVIAL
+135 RLAMLIAL

-168 VNSGGISPTS
+168 VNSAGTGHASAISG
-178 NTSELALGVTLLL
+178 NTAELALGVAMLL

-228 AVGGFALWL
+228 SVGGFALWL
-237 ILSKPGEA
+237 ILSKPSPARSEVAGHFFDA
-245 HEQVTRDFFAQV
+245 VMAVT
-257 VAVSPGNLLELAIYT
+257 PGSLLELAIYT

-342 MALGFDGM
+342 MALGFDGV

-379 DLVLPVLLRRFWR
+379 DLVLPVLLRRFWQ

-418 WGLYLWLGDL
+418 WLLYLWLGDL

-464 LGLFLGVSL
+464 LGLILGVSL
-473 WFVTLLVESGLL
+473 WFITLLAESGLL
-485 AGSPLA
+485 AGSPLEA
-491 ELLAPPDWPAFREL
+491 LLAPPDWPAFRDL

-549 DTAALYQA
+549 DTTALYQA

-579 AFGRFAGERGGTLAP
+579 AFGRFAGEHGGTLAP

-669 DRELRLVAWNRRYI
+669 DRELKLVAWNRRYI

-700 EIIRYNAQQGLCG
+700 EIIRYNALQGLCG

-834 FTSSLLEMLPDAGE
+834 FTSSLLEMLPAE
-848 QARIARH
+848 EEPARIARH
-855 IDDALGATEDLITD
+855 IDDALGATEDLISD

-880 FKARKL
+880 FKAKKL
-886 DFALRDLLDNLKA
+886 DFALHDLFDNLKA

-914 VESKHAVHSDVRLL
+914 VESKLAVHSDVRLL

-948 LLGCRRMGK
+948 LLGCRRLGS

-968 GIPQD
+968 GIPPD

-982 SRLDHSRTAKEQ
+982 SRLDHSRTAREQ

-1004 GISQVLGHQ
+1004 GISLVLGHQ

-1030 NLATRPVVPQQLM
+1030 NLATRPVAAH
-1043 VPVVRDSQLEG
+1043 PVAAPALRDSQLEG
-1054 VAVLCIDNER
+1054 VRVLCIDNER
-1064 DILTAMSTLLGRW
+1064 DILAAMSSLLGRW

-1089 AEALVAD
+1089 AEALVAE

-1117 ALAALQQVC
+1117 AIAALQQVC
-1126 GDELGGI
+1126 GDEPGGI

-1143 QVQIRERGYGY
+1143 QAQIRDRGYGY

-1166 LMNSLLLR
+1166 LMNSLLLPVQ

>member
-1 MAVAS
+1 
-6 LDWRGCIQKLNIY
+6 
-19 KGLSMHQGWLLI
+19 MHQGWLLI
-31 GLSLTYLGLL
+31 GLSLAYLGLL
-41 FLIAFVADKH
+41 FLIAYVADKS

-168 VNSGGISPTS
+168 ANSVSAGPTG
-178 NTSELALGVTLLL
+178 NTAGLALGVALLL
-191 ALFSILFGTRHLDAT
+191 ALFSILFGTRNLDAT

-220 VVKLLAFI
+220 VVKLLAFVT
-228 AVGGFALWL
+228 VGGFALWL
-237 ILSKPGEA
+237 ILSKPSQA
-245 HEQVTRDFFAQV
+245 RTLVASDFLDAV
-257 VAVSPGNLLELAIYT
+257 VAVTPGGLLELAIYT
-272 VLAMCAVICLPRQFH
+272 LVAMCAVICLPRQFH

-301 ARWIFPLYLFVMGLF
+301 ARWLFPLYLFVMGLF

-327 VGADMASDT
+327 VGAGMASDT

-342 MALGFDGM
+342 MSLGFDGM

-379 DLVLPVLLRRFWR
+379 DLVLPVLLRRFWQ

-464 LGLFLGVSL
+464 LGLALGVSL
-473 WFVTLLVESGLL
+473 WFVTLLAESGLL
-485 AGSPLA
+485 AGSPL
-491 ELLAPPDWPAFREL
+491 ESLLAPPDWPAFRDL

-515 LLFNLLGYVA
+515 LLLNLLGYVA
-525 GSLLSRP
+525 GSLLSRA

-549 DTAALYQA
+549 DTTALYQA

-659 EHIGQGISVV
+659 EHMGQGISVV
-669 DRELRLVAWNRRYI
+669 DRELKLVAWNRRYI

-692 IQAGRPIE
+692 IQMGRSIE
-700 EIIRYNAQQGLCG
+700 EIIRYNAEQGLCG
-713 PGDIEEHV
+713 PGDIEAHV
-721 ARRVAFMKRGSAHI
+721 ARRVAYMLRGSPHI

-741 DGRVIEMQGNPMPA
+741 DGRVIGMQGNPMPA

-789 TRELSEL
+789 THELSEL
-796 NRQLL
+796 NRQH
-801 LVNQQV
+801 QQV
-807 ERANQSKS
+807 ERANHSKS

-834 FTSSLLEMLPDAGE
+834 FTSSLLEMLPPRDE
-848 QARIARH
+848 TARIARH

-880 FKARKL
+880 FKAKKL
-886 DFALRDLLDNLKA
+886 DFALHDVFDNLKA
-899 EFGVLAQAGGIHFSV
+899 EFGVLAQAGGIQFSV
-914 VESKHAVHSDVRLL
+914 VESKLAVYSDVRLL
-928 RRVLQNFLTNAF
+928 RRVLQNFLANAF

-948 LLGCRRMGK
+948 LLGCRRLGDK
-957 KIRIE
+957 VRIE

-968 GIPQD
+968 GIPAD

-1004 GISQVLGHQ
+1004 GIALVLGHN
-1013 LTLQSW
+1013 LTLRSW
-1019 PGKGSVFAVTL
+1019 PGAGSVFAITL
-1030 NLATRPVVPQQLM
+1030 NLATRPVATTQVAAPAL
-1043 VPVVRDSQLEG
+1043 RDSQLEG
-1054 VAVLCIDNER
+1054 VRVLCIDNEG
-1064 DILTAMSTLLGRW
+1064 DILIAMHSLLGRW
-1077 GCEVRC
+1077 GCEVVC
-1083 AVDLAE
+1083 AQSQAQAEDLIAG
-1089 AEALVAD
+1089 
-1096 GFVPRLVLSDYH
+1096 GFLPQLVLSDYH
-1108 LDDGKTGLE
+1108 LDDGKTGLQ
-1117 ALAALQQVC
+1117 ALHMLRLAH
-1126 GDELGGI
+1126 GNDIGGI

-1143 QVQIRERGYGY
+1143 QAQIREHGYGY

-1166 LMNSLLLR
+1166 LMNSILRPAKLDDDHETSNSSDF

>member
-1 MAVAS
+1 
-6 LDWRGCIQKLNIY
+6 
-19 KGLSMHQGWLLI
+19 MHQGWLLI

-51 KRRRL
+51 KRHRL

-237 ILSKPGEA
+237 ILSNPGEA

-464 LGLFLGVSL
+464 LGLSLGVSL

-713 PGDIEEHV
+713 PGDIEDHV

-880 FKARKL
+880 FKAKKL

-948 LLGCRRMGK
+948 LLGCRRMGD

-1004 GISQVLGHQ
+1004 GISLVLGHQ

-1030 NLATRPVVPQQLM
+1030 NLATRPVTAHQL
-1043 VPVVRDSQLEG
+1043 VAPVVRDSQLEG

-1117 ALAALQQVC
+1117 ALAVLQRVC

-1143 QVQIRERGYGY
+1143 QAQIRERGYGY

-1166 LMNSLLLR
+1166 LMNSLLMC

>member
-1 MAVAS
+1 
-6 LDWRGCIQKLNIY
+6 
-19 KGLSMHQGWLLI
+19 MHQGWLLI
-31 GLSLTYLGLL
+31 GLSLAYLGLL
-41 FLIAFVADKH
+41 FLIAYVADKN
-51 KRRRL
+51 KRRRP

-135 RLAMVIAL
+135 RLAMVISL
-143 IAIMGILPYLVLQ
+143 IAVMGILPYLVLQ

-168 VNSGGISPTS
+168 ANSVPAGPTG
-178 NTSELALGVTLLL
+178 NTAELALGVALLL
-191 ALFSILFGTRHLDAT
+191 ALFSILFGTRNLDAT

-220 VVKLLAFI
+220 VVKLLAFM

-237 ILSKPGEA
+237 IIARPSEA
-245 HEQVTRDFFAQV
+245 RTLVATDFLDAV
-257 VAVSPGNLLELAIYT
+257 VAVSPGSLLELAIYT
-272 VLAMCAVICLPRQFH
+272 LVAMCAVICLPRQFH

-301 ARWIFPLYLFVMGLF
+301 ARWLFPLYLFLMGLF

-342 MALGFDGM
+342 MSLGFDGM

-379 DLVLPVLLRRFWR
+379 DLVLPVLLRRFWQ
-392 QGRDERLVRLL
+392 QGRDERLMRLL

-418 WGLYLWLGDL
+418 WVLYLWLGDL

-464 LGLFLGVSL
+464 LGLSLGVSL
-473 WFVTLLVESGLL
+473 WFVTLLAESGLL
-485 AGSPLA
+485 AGSPLEA
-491 ELLAPPDWPAFREL
+491 LLAPPDWPAFRDL

-515 LLFNLLGYVA
+515 LSLNLAGYVA
-525 GSLLSRP
+525 GSLLSRA

-549 DTAALYQA
+549 DTTALYQA

-594 QMQASAELIA
+594 QMQASADLIA

-659 EHIGQGISVV
+659 EHMGQGISVV

-683 ELFHYPPGL
+683 ELFHYPHGL
-692 IQAGRPIE
+692 IQVGRSIE
-700 EIIRYNAQQGLCG
+700 EIIRYNAEQGLCG
-713 PGDIEEHV
+713 PGDIEAQV
-721 ARRVAFMKRGSAHI
+721 ARRVAFMKRGSPHV

-765 TPFRDAERVLREA
+765 TPFRAAERVLREA

-789 TRELSEL
+789 THELSEL

-807 ERANQSKS
+807 ERANHSKS

-834 FTSSLLEMLPDAGE
+834 FTSSLLEMLPQGGGQGE
-848 QARIARH
+848 EQRAEQVRIARH

-886 DFALRDLLDNLKA
+886 DFALSDVLGNLKA
-899 EFGVLAQAGGIHFSV
+899 EFGVLAQAGEIQFSV
-914 VESKHAVHSDVRLL
+914 VESRLAVYSDVRLL

-948 LLGCRRMGK
+948 LLGCRRLGDK
-957 KIRIE
+957 VRIE

-968 GIPQD
+968 GIPLD

-982 SRLDHSRTAKEQ
+982 SRLDHSRTAREQ

-1013 LTLQSW
+1013 LSLRSW
-1019 PGKGSVFAVTL
+1019 PGAGSVFAITL
-1030 NLATRPVVPQQLM
+1030 NLATRPVMPSQVAA
-1043 VPVVRDSQLEG
+1043 PVVRDSQLEG
-1054 VAVLCIDNER
+1054 IRVLCIDNEEE
-1064 DILTAMSTLLGRW
+1064 ILIAMASLLGRW

-1083 AVDLAE
+1083 AQNQE
-1089 AEALVAD
+1089 QALSLIGD
-1096 GFVPRLVLSDYH
+1096 GFLPQLVLSDYH
-1108 LDDGKTGLE
+1108 LDDGKTGLQ
-1117 ALAALQQVC
+1117 ALHMIRLAH
-1126 GDELGGI
+1126 GNGIGGI

-1143 QVQIRERGYGY
+1143 QTQIREHGFGYV
-1154 ISKPVKPLKLRA
+1154 SKPVKPLKLRA
-1166 LMNSLLLR
+1166 LMNSLLLPIQ

>member
-1 MAVAS
+1 
-6 LDWRGCIQKLNIY
+6 
-19 KGLSMHQGWLLI
+19 MHQGWLLI
-31 GLSLTYLGLL
+31 GMSLAYLGLL
-41 FLIAFVADKH
+41 FLIAFVADKS

-135 RLAMVIAL
+135 RLAMVITL
-143 IAIMGILPYLVLQ
+143 IAVMGILPYLVLQ

-168 VNSGGISPTS
+168 ANSVPVGPTG
-178 NTSELALGVTLLL
+178 NTGELALGVTMIL
-191 ALFSILFGTRHLDAT
+191 ALFSILFGTRNLDAT

-220 VVKLLAFI
+220 LVKLLAFM

-237 ILSKPGEA
+237 IISEPSQARTLVAS
-245 HEQVTRDFFAQV
+245 DFLDAV
-257 VAVSPGNLLELAIYT
+257 VDVSPGSLLELAIYT
-272 VLAMCAVICLPRQFH
+272 LVAMCAVICLPRQFH

-301 ARWIFPLYLFVMGLF
+301 ARWVFPLYLFLMGLF

-327 VGADMASDT
+327 VGADLGSDT

-342 MALGFDGM
+342 MSLGFDGM

-379 DLVLPVLLRRFWR
+379 DLVLPVLLRRFWQ
-392 QGRDERLVRLL
+392 QGRDERLMRLL

-410 ILLILLAA
+410 ILLILLGA
-418 WGLYLWLGDL
+418 WALYLWLGDL

-464 LGLFLGVSL
+464 LGLSLGVSL
-473 WFVTLLVESGLL
+473 WFLTLLAESGLL
-485 AGSPLA
+485 AGSPLEA
-491 ELLAPPDWPAFREL
+491 LLAPPNWPAFRDL
-505 SLGAWCIFLS
+505 SLGAWCIFIS
-515 LLFNLLGYVA
+515 LLLNLVGYVA
-525 GSLLSRP
+525 GSLLSRA

-541 NFVGKPSR
+541 NFVGKPSQ
-549 DTAALYQA
+549 DQAALYQA

-579 AFGRFAGERGGTLAP
+579 AFGRFAGEHGGTLAP
-594 QMQASAELIA
+594 QMQASADLIA

-659 EHIGQGISVV
+659 EHMGQGISVV
-669 DRELRLVAWNRRYI
+669 DRELKLVAWNRRYI

-692 IQAGRPIE
+692 IQVGRSIE
-700 EIIRYNAQQGLCG
+700 EIIRYNAEQGLCG
-713 PGDIEEHV
+713 PGDLEAHV
-721 ARRVAFMKRGSAHI
+721 ARRVAFMQRGSPHV

-765 TPFRDAERVLREA
+765 TPFRAAERVLREA

-789 TRELSEL
+789 THELSEL

-807 ERANQSKS
+807 ERANHSKS

-834 FTSSLLEMLPDAGE
+834 FTSSLLEMLPQEGAQAAE
-848 QARIARH
+848 QVRIARH

-880 FKARKL
+880 FKAKKL
-886 DFALRDLLDNLKA
+886 DFALREVFDNLKA
-899 EFGVLAQAGGIHFSV
+899 EFGVLAQAGDIQFSV
-914 VESKHAVHSDVRLL
+914 VESKLAVYSDVRLL

-948 LLGCRRMGK
+948 LLGCRRLGDK
-957 KIRIE
+957 VRIE

-968 GIPQD
+968 GIPAD

-982 SRLDHSRTAKEQ
+982 SRLDHSRTAREQ

-1004 GISQVLGHQ
+1004 GISLVLGHQ
-1013 LTLQSW
+1013 LSLRSW
-1019 PGKGSVFAVTL
+1019 PQAGSVFSITL
-1030 NLATRPVVPQQLM
+1030 NLATRPVM
-1043 VPVVRDSQLEG
+1043 PVQVAAPTVRDSQLEG
-1054 VAVLCIDNER
+1054 VKILCIDNEE
-1064 DILTAMSTLLGRW
+1064 DILTAMHSLLGRW
-1077 GCEVRC
+1077 GCEVVC
-1083 AVDLAE
+1083 AQSLAQAEDLIAG
-1089 AEALVAD
+1089 
-1096 GFVPRLVLSDYH
+1096 GFLPQLVLSDYH
-1108 LDDGKTGLE
+1108 LDDGKTGLQ
-1117 ALAALQQVC
+1117 ALHMIRLAH
-1126 GDELGGI
+1126 GNGIGGI

-1143 QVQIRERGYGY
+1143 QAQIREHGYGY
-1154 ISKPVKPLKLRA
+1154 VSKPVKPLKLRA
-1166 LMNSLLLR
+1166 LMNSLLLPIA

>member
-1 MAVAS
+1 
-6 LDWRGCIQKLNIY
+6 
-19 KGLSMHQGWLLI
+19 MHQGWLLI
-31 GLSLTYLGLL
+31 GLSLSYLGLL
-41 FLIAFVADKH
+41 FLIAYVADKN

-56 KGQPLLYSLS
+56 QGQPLLYSLS

-168 VNSGGISPTS
+168 ANPVPAGPTG
-178 NTSELALGVTLLL
+178 NTAGLALGVALLL

-220 VVKLLAFI
+220 VVKLLAFM
-228 AVGGFALWL
+228 AVGSFALWL
-237 ILSKPGEA
+237 ILSKPSQA
-245 HEQVTRDFFAQV
+245 RTLVASDFLDAV
-257 VAVSPGNLLELAIYT
+257 VAVTPGSLLELAIYT
-272 VLAMCAVICLPRQFH
+272 LVAMCAVICLPRQFH

-301 ARWIFPLYLFVMGLF
+301 ARWLFPLYLFMMGLF

-327 VGADMASDT
+327 VGAGMASDT

-342 MALGFDGM
+342 MSLGFDGM
-350 AMLAFLGGTSAATGM
+350 ALLAFLGGTSAATGM

-379 DLVLPVLLRRFWR
+379 DLVLPVLLRRFWQ

-464 LGLFLGVSL
+464 LGLALGVNL
-473 WFVTLLVESGLL
+473 WFATLLAESGLL

-491 ELLAPPDWPAFREL
+491 TLLAPPDWPAVRDL

-515 LLFNLLGYVA
+515 LLLNLVGYVA

-549 DTAALYQA
+549 DTTALYQA

-659 EHIGQGISVV
+659 EHMGQGISVV
-669 DRELRLVAWNRRYI
+669 DRELKLVAWNRRYI

-692 IQAGRPIE
+692 IQVGRPIE

-713 PGDIEEHV
+713 PGDVEAQV
-721 ARRVAFMKRGSAHI
+721 ARRVAFMQRGSQHI

-789 TRELSEL
+789 THELSEL

-807 ERANQSKS
+807 ERANHSKS

-834 FTSSLLEMLPDAGE
+834 FTSSLLEMLPPADE
-848 QARIARH
+848 PARIARH

-880 FKARKL
+880 FKAKKL
-886 DFALRDLLDNLKA
+886 DFALRDVFDNLKA
-899 EFGVLAQAGGIHFSV
+899 EFGVLAQAGGIQFSV
-914 VESKHAVHSDVRLL
+914 VESGVAVYSDVRLL

-948 LLGCRRMGK
+948 LLGCRRLGDK
-957 KIRIE
+957 VRIE

-968 GIPQD
+968 GIPAD

-982 SRLDHSRTAKEQ
+982 SRLDHSRTAREQ

-1004 GISQVLGHQ
+1004 GIALVLGHN
-1013 LTLQSW
+1013 LTLRSW
-1019 PGKGSVFAVTL
+1019 PGAGSVFAVTL
-1030 NLATRPVVPQQLM
+1030 NLATRPVATTQVAAPAQ
-1043 VPVVRDSQLEG
+1043 RDSQLEG
-1054 VAVLCIDNER
+1054 IRVLCIDNES
-1064 DILTAMSTLLGRW
+1064 DILIAMQSLLGRW
-1077 GCEVRC
+1077 GCEVVC
-1083 AVDLAE
+1083 AQSQAQAEDLIAG
-1089 AEALVAD
+1089 
-1096 GFVPRLVLSDYH
+1096 GFLPQLVLSDYH
-1108 LDDGKTGLE
+1108 LDDGKTGLQ
-1117 ALAALQQVC
+1117 ALHMLRLAH
-1126 GDELGGI
+1126 GNDIGGI

-1143 QVQIRERGYGY
+1143 QAQIREHGYGY

-1166 LMNSLLLR
+1166 LMNSILRPAKLDGDHESGNSSDF

>member
-1 MAVAS
+1 
-6 LDWRGCIQKLNIY
+6 
-19 KGLSMHQGWLLI
+19 MHQGWLLI

-51 KRRRL
+51 KRHRL

-237 ILSKPGEA
+237 ILSKPGEP

-327 VGADMASDT
+327 VGVDMASDT

-464 LGLFLGVSL
+464 LGLSLGVSL

-713 PGDIEEHV
+713 PGDIEDHV

-880 FKARKL
+880 FKAKKL

-948 LLGCRRMGK
+948 LLGCRRMGE

-1030 NLATRPVVPQQLM
+1030 NLATRPVTAHQLAA
-1043 VPVVRDSQLEG
+1043 PVVRDSQLEG

-1089 AEALVAD
+1089 AEELVAE

-1117 ALAALQQVC
+1117 ALAALQRVC

-1143 QVQIRERGYGY
+1143 QAQIRERGYGY

>member
-1 MAVAS
+1 
-6 LDWRGCIQKLNIY
+6 
-19 KGLSMHQGWLLI
+19 MHQGWLLI

-51 KRRRL
+51 KRHRL

-464 LGLFLGVSL
+464 LGLSLGVSL

-669 DRELRLVAWNRRYI
+669 DRDLRLVAWNRRYI

-713 PGDIEEHV
+713 PGDIEDHV

-880 FKARKL
+880 FKAKKL
-886 DFALRDLLDNLKA
+886 DFALCDLLDNLKA

-948 LLGCRRMGK
+948 LLGCRRMGE

-1030 NLATRPVVPQQLM
+1030 NLATRPVTAHQLAA
-1043 VPVVRDSQLEG
+1043 PVVRDSQLEG

-1089 AEALVAD
+1089 AEALVAQ

-1117 ALAALQQVC
+1117 ALAALQRVC

-1143 QVQIRERGYGY
+1143 QAQIRERGYGY
-1154 ISKPVKPLKLRA
+1154 ICKPVKPLKLRA

>member
-1 MAVAS
+1 
-6 LDWRGCIQKLNIY
+6 
-19 KGLSMHQGWLLI
+19 MHQGWLLI
-31 GLSLTYLGLL
+31 GLSLSYLGLL
-41 FLIAFVADKH
+41 FLIAYVADKN

-168 VNSGGISPTS
+168 ANSVPAGPTG
-178 NTSELALGVTLLL
+178 NTAGLALGVALLL

-220 VVKLLAFI
+220 VVKLLAFM

-237 ILSKPGEA
+237 ILSKPSQA
-245 HEQVTRDFFAQV
+245 RTLVASDFLDAV
-257 VAVSPGNLLELAIYT
+257 VAVTPGSLLELAIYT
-272 VLAMCAVICLPRQFH
+272 LVAMCAVICLPRQFH

-301 ARWIFPLYLFVMGLF
+301 ARWLFPLYLFVMGLF

-327 VGADMASDT
+327 VGAGMASDT

-342 MALGFDGM
+342 MSLGFDGM
-350 AMLAFLGGTSAATGM
+350 ALLAFLGGTSAATGM

-379 DLVLPVLLRRFWR
+379 DLVLPVLLRRFWQ

-464 LGLFLGVSL
+464 LGLALGVSL
-473 WFVTLLVESGLL
+473 WFATLLAESGLL

-491 ELLAPPDWPAFREL
+491 ALLAPPDWPAFRDL

-515 LLFNLLGYVA
+515 LLLNLIGYVA
-525 GSLLSRP
+525 GSLLSQA

-549 DTAALYQA
+549 DTTALYQA

-659 EHIGQGISVV
+659 EHMGQGISVV
-669 DRELRLVAWNRRYI
+669 DRELKLVAWNRRYI

-692 IQAGRPIE
+692 IQVGRPIE
-700 EIIRYNAQQGLCG
+700 EIIRYNAEQGLCG
-713 PGDIEEHV
+713 PGDVEAHV
-721 ARRVAFMKRGSAHI
+721 ARRVAFMQRGSQHI

-789 TRELSEL
+789 THELSEL

-807 ERANQSKS
+807 ERANHSKS

-834 FTSSLLEMLPDAGE
+834 FTSSLLEMLPPADE
-848 QARIARH
+848 PARIARH

-880 FKARKL
+880 FKAKKL
-886 DFALRDLLDNLKA
+886 DFALRDVFDNLKA
-899 EFGVLAQAGGIHFSV
+899 EFGVLAQAGGIQFSV
-914 VESKHAVHSDVRLL
+914 VESSVAVYSDVRLL

-948 LLGCRRMGK
+948 LLGCRRLGDK
-957 KIRIE
+957 VRIE

-968 GIPQD
+968 GIPAD

-982 SRLDHSRTAKEQ
+982 SRLDHSRTAREQ

-1004 GISQVLGHQ
+1004 GIALVLGHN
-1013 LTLQSW
+1013 LTLRSW
-1019 PGKGSVFAVTL
+1019 PGAGSVFAITL
-1030 NLATRPVVPQQLM
+1030 NLATRPVATTQVAAPTQ
-1043 VPVVRDSQLEG
+1043 RDSQLEG
-1054 VAVLCIDNER
+1054 IRVLCIDNES
-1064 DILTAMSTLLGRW
+1064 DILIAMHSLLGRW
-1077 GCEVRC
+1077 GCEVVC
-1083 AVDLAE
+1083 AQSLAQAEDLIAG
-1089 AEALVAD
+1089 
-1096 GFVPRLVLSDYH
+1096 GFLPQLVLSDYH
-1108 LDDGKTGLE
+1108 LDDGKTGLQ
-1117 ALAALQQVC
+1117 ALHMLRLAH
-1126 GDELGGI
+1126 GNDIGGI

-1143 QVQIRERGYGY
+1143 QAQIREHGYGY

-1166 LMNSLLLR
+1166 LMNSILRPAKLDDDHETGNSSEF

>member
-1 MAVAS
+1 
-6 LDWRGCIQKLNIY
+6 
-19 KGLSMHQGWLLI
+19 MHQGWLLI

-51 KRRRL
+51 KRHRL

-464 LGLFLGVSL
+464 LGLSLGVSL

-515 LLFNLLGYVA
+515 LLFNLFGYVA

-549 DTAALYQA
+549 DTTALYQA

-579 AFGRFAGERGGTLAP
+579 AFGRFAGEHGGTLAP

-713 PGDIEEHV
+713 PGDIEDHV

-880 FKARKL
+880 FKAKKL

-948 LLGCRRMGK
+948 LLGCRRMGE

-1030 NLATRPVVPQQLM
+1030 NLATWPVTAHQLAA
-1043 VPVVRDSQLEG
+1043 PVVRDSQLEG

-1089 AEALVAD
+1089 AEALVAQ
-1096 GFVPRLVLSDYH
+1096 GFVPRLLLSDYH

-1117 ALAALQQVC
+1117 ALAALQRVC

-1143 QVQIRERGYGY
+1143 QAQIRERGYGY

>member
-1 MAVAS
+1 
-6 LDWRGCIQKLNIY
+6 
-19 KGLSMHQGWLLI
+19 MHQGWLLI
-31 GLSLTYLGLL
+31 GLSLSYLGLL
-41 FLIAFVADKH
+41 FLIAYVADKN

-168 VNSGGISPTS
+168 ANSVPAGPTG
-178 NTSELALGVTLLL
+178 NTAGLALGVALLL

-220 VVKLLAFI
+220 VVKLLAFM

-237 ILSKPGEA
+237 ILSKPSQA
-245 HEQVTRDFFAQV
+245 RTLVASDFLDAV
-257 VAVSPGNLLELAIYT
+257 VAVTPGSLLELAIYT
-272 VLAMCAVICLPRQFH
+272 LVAMCAVICLPRQFH

-301 ARWIFPLYLFVMGLF
+301 ARWLFPLYLFVMGLF

-327 VGADMASDT
+327 VGAGMASDT

-342 MALGFDGM
+342 MSLGFDGM
-350 AMLAFLGGTSAATGM
+350 ALLAFLGGTSAATGM

-379 DLVLPVLLRRFWR
+379 DLVLPVLLRRFWQ

-464 LGLFLGVSL
+464 LGLALGVSL
-473 WFVTLLVESGLL
+473 WFATLLAESGLL

-491 ELLAPPDWPAFREL
+491 ALLAPPDWPAFRDL

-515 LLFNLLGYVA
+515 LLLNLIGYVA
-525 GSLLSRP
+525 GSLLSQA

-549 DTAALYQA
+549 DTTALYQA

-659 EHIGQGISVV
+659 EHMGQGISVV
-669 DRELRLVAWNRRYI
+669 DRELKLVAWNRRYI

-692 IQAGRPIE
+692 IQVGRPIE
-700 EIIRYNAQQGLCG
+700 EIIRYNAEQGLCG
-713 PGDIEEHV
+713 PGDVEAHV
-721 ARRVAFMKRGSAHI
+721 ARRVAFMQRGSQHI

-789 TRELSEL
+789 THELSEL

-807 ERANQSKS
+807 ERANHSKS

-834 FTSSLLEMLPDAGE
+834 FTSSLLEMLPPADE
-848 QARIARH
+848 PARIARH

-880 FKARKL
+880 FKAKKL
-886 DFALRDLLDNLKA
+886 DFALRDVFDNLKA
-899 EFGVLAQAGGIHFSV
+899 EFGVLAQAGGIQFSV
-914 VESKHAVHSDVRLL
+914 VESGVAVYSDVRLL

-948 LLGCRRMGK
+948 LLGCRRLGDK
-957 KIRIE
+957 VRIE

-968 GIPQD
+968 GIPAD

-982 SRLDHSRTAKEQ
+982 SRLDHSRTAREQ

-1004 GISQVLGHQ
+1004 GIALVLGHN
-1013 LTLQSW
+1013 LTLRSW
-1019 PGKGSVFAVTL
+1019 PGAGSVFAITL
-1030 NLATRPVVPQQLM
+1030 NLATRPVATTQVAAPTQ
-1043 VPVVRDSQLEG
+1043 RDSQLEG
-1054 VAVLCIDNER
+1054 IRVLCIDNES
-1064 DILTAMSTLLGRW
+1064 DILIAMHSLLGRW
-1077 GCEVRC
+1077 GCEVVC
-1083 AVDLAE
+1083 AQSLVQAEDLIAG
-1089 AEALVAD
+1089 
-1096 GFVPRLVLSDYH
+1096 GFLPQLVLSDYH
-1108 LDDGKTGLE
+1108 LDDGKTGLQ
-1117 ALAALQQVC
+1117 ALHMLRLAH
-1126 GDELGGI
+1126 GNDIGGI

-1143 QVQIRERGYGY
+1143 QAQIREHGYGY

-1166 LMNSLLLR
+1166 LMNSILRPAKLDDDHETGNSSEF

>member
-1 MAVAS
+1 
-6 LDWRGCIQKLNIY
+6 
-19 KGLSMHQGWLLI
+19 MHQGWLLI

-51 KRRRL
+51 KRHRL

-168 VNSGGISPTS
+168 ANSAGTGHASAISG
-178 NTSELALGVTLLL
+178 NTAELALGVTLLL

-713 PGDIEEHV
+713 PGDIEDHV

-880 FKARKL
+880 FKAKKL

-948 LLGCRRMGK
+948 LLGCRRMGE

-1030 NLATRPVVPQQLM
+1030 NLATRPVTAHQLA

-1096 GFVPRLVLSDYH
+1096 RFVPRLVLSDYH

-1117 ALAALQQVC
+1117 ALAALQRVC

-1143 QVQIRERGYGY
+1143 QAQIRERGYGY

>member
-1 MAVAS
+1 
-6 LDWRGCIQKLNIY
+6 
-19 KGLSMHQGWLLI
+19 MHQGWLLI
-31 GLSLTYLGLL
+31 GLSLAYLGLL
-41 FLIAFVADKH
+41 FLIAYVADKS

-168 VNSGGISPTS
+168 ANSVSAGPTG
-178 NTSELALGVTLLL
+178 NTAGLALGVALLL
-191 ALFSILFGTRHLDAT
+191 ALFSILFGTRNLDAT

-220 VVKLLAFI
+220 VVKLLAFVT
-228 AVGGFALWL
+228 VGGFALWL
-237 ILSKPGEA
+237 ILSKPSQA
-245 HEQVTRDFFAQV
+245 RTLVASDFLDAV
-257 VAVSPGNLLELAIYT
+257 VAVTPGGLLELAIYT
-272 VLAMCAVICLPRQFH
+272 LVAMCAVICLPRQFH

-301 ARWIFPLYLFVMGLF
+301 ARWLFPLYLFVMGLF

-327 VGADMASDT
+327 VGAGMASDT

-342 MALGFDGM
+342 MSLGFDGM

-379 DLVLPVLLRRFWR
+379 DLVLPVLLRRFWQ

-464 LGLFLGVSL
+464 LGLALGVSL
-473 WFVTLLVESGLL
+473 WFVTLLAESGLL
-485 AGSPLA
+485 AGSPL
-491 ELLAPPDWPAFREL
+491 ESLLAPPDWPAFRDL

-515 LLFNLLGYVA
+515 LLLNLLGYVA
-525 GSLLSRP
+525 GSLLSRA

-549 DTAALYQA
+549 DTTALYQA

-659 EHIGQGISVV
+659 EHMGQGISVV
-669 DRELRLVAWNRRYI
+669 DRELKLVAWNRRYI

-692 IQAGRPIE
+692 IQMGRSIE
-700 EIIRYNAQQGLCG
+700 EIIRYNAEQGLCG
-713 PGDIEEHV
+713 PGDIEAHV
-721 ARRVAFMKRGSAHI
+721 ARRVAYMLRGSPHI

-741 DGRVIEMQGNPMPA
+741 DGRVIGMQGNPMPA

-789 TRELSEL
+789 THELSEL
-796 NRQLL
+796 NRQH
-801 LVNQQV
+801 QQV
-807 ERANQSKS
+807 ERANHSKS

-834 FTSSLLEMLPDAGE
+834 FTSSLLEMLPPRDE
-848 QARIARH
+848 TARIARH

-880 FKARKL
+880 FKAKKL
-886 DFALRDLLDNLKA
+886 DFALHDVFDNLKA
-899 EFGVLAQAGGIHFSV
+899 EFGVLAQAGGIQFSV
-914 VESKHAVHSDVRLL
+914 VESKLAVYSDVRLL

-948 LLGCRRMGK
+948 LLGCRRLGDK
-957 KIRIE
+957 VRIE

-968 GIPQD
+968 GIPAD

-1004 GISQVLGHQ
+1004 GIALVLGHN
-1013 LTLQSW
+1013 LTLRSW
-1019 PGKGSVFAVTL
+1019 PGAGSVFAITL
-1030 NLATRPVVPQQLM
+1030 NLATRPVATTQVAAPAL
-1043 VPVVRDSQLEG
+1043 RDSQLEG
-1054 VAVLCIDNER
+1054 VRVLCIDNEG
-1064 DILTAMSTLLGRW
+1064 DILIAMHSLLGRW
-1077 GCEVRC
+1077 GCEVVC
-1083 AVDLAE
+1083 AQSQAQAEDLIAG
-1089 AEALVAD
+1089 
-1096 GFVPRLVLSDYH
+1096 GFLPQLVLSDYH
-1108 LDDGKTGLE
+1108 LDDGKTGLQ
-1117 ALAALQQVC
+1117 ALHMLRLAH
-1126 GDELGGI
+1126 GNDIGGI

-1143 QVQIRERGYGY
+1143 QAQIREHGYGY

-1166 LMNSLLLR
+1166 LMNSILRPAKLDDDHETSNSSDF